1 MQMCQLVQV
10 SHVWDFSSCGSP
22 KKKKTKTN
30 TSVAV
35 ASGFIHW
42 DLCALSFLLKMNHF
56 RLL

>member
-1 MQMCQLVQV
+1 MCQLVQV